1 MDSHLSEVK
10 LVTDGQSIFRVA
22 QDEDEL
28 LDALRQGQL
37 AFFVAINEIAQSVED
52 DVTRFEL
59 DRERFLE
66 MLVRV
71 EDDVTSEVEQAAG

>member
-1 MDSHLSEVK
+1 MDNHLAEVK
-10 LVTDGQSIFRVA
+10 LVTDGSSIFRVA
-22 QDEDEL
+22 SDDDEL

-37 AFFVAINEIAQSVED
+37 AFFVAINEITKNVED

-66 MLVRV
+66 LLRRG
-71 EDDVTSEVEQAAG
+71 EDDVLSEVEFG

>member
-1 MDSHLSEVK
+1 
-10 LVTDGQSIFRVA
+10 VA
-22 QDEDEL
+22 SDDDEL

-37 AFFVAINEIAQSVED
+37 AFFVAINEITKNVED

-66 MLVRV
+66 LLRRG
-71 EDDVTSEVEQAAG
+71 EDDVLSEVEFG